1 MDSIQDAGTSATRT
15 TGVGVLDRCV
25 TLLDLLAGGPRSL
38 RWLAEASNLPRPTA
52 HRLLVALE
60 AHRLVARDPGAG
72 ATAAAFRLGP
82 RLTELAAVAGPELD
96 LASLAGPVLDRLHSA
111 TGESVQLYVRSGDH
125 RLCIAARDAGTGL
138 RDSVPVGA
146 LLPLEVGSG
155 GKVLLAW
162 SAGTAVGAA
171 GAGRTAGASS
181 AGEPATA
188 DGPGSTDRGN
198 GADRFSGPDQA
209 RGAAAS
215 LAELAA
221 VRSRGW
227 AASVAERE
235 AGVASVSAPVL
246 RDGVLLAA
254 LCVSGPVSRLG
265 QAPGR
270 KLAAAVVEAAADLT
284 RQLAALHDPGE
295 LCMREPCITLHDL
308 RYRARRRRRRAA
320 DAGATSCGA
329 TGSGATGSAATGSGA
344 ADALPARSPA
354 TAFPATGS
362 PAPDTPAT
370 DKIASAIADGRVTM
384 SRCAPGSRATG
395 QLLAAAFEACSAYA
409 SLSRT

>member
-1 MDSIQDAGTSATRT
+1 MDSIPDAGSAATRT

-60 AHRLVARDPGAG
+60 AHRLVARDPAAG
-72 ATAAAFRLGP
+72 ANASAFRLGP

-146 LLPLEVGSG
+146 LLPLEAGSG
-155 GKVLLAW
+155 GKVLLGW
-162 SAGTAVGAA
+162 SSRGTA
-171 GAGRTAGASS
+171 TAGGDGASE
-181 AGEPATA
+181 GTGATA
-188 DGPGSTDRGN
+188 S
-198 GADRFSGPDQA
+198 Q
-209 RGAAAS
+209 
-215 LAELAA
+215 AELAG

-235 AGVASVSAPVL
+235 PGVASVSAPVL

-270 KLAAAVVEAAADLT
+270 KLSAAVVEAAAELT
-284 RQLAALHDPGE
+284 RQLTA
-295 LCMREPCITLHDL
+295 
-308 RYRARRRRRRAA
+308 
-320 DAGATSCGA
+320 
-329 TGSGATGSAATGSGA
+329 
-344 ADALPARSPA
+344 PA
-354 TAFPATGS
+354 
-362 PAPDTPAT
+362 
-370 DKIASAIADGRVTM
+370 
-384 SRCAPGSRATG
+384 
-395 QLLAAAFEACSAYA
+395 
-409 SLSRT
+409 

>member
-1 MDSIQDAGTSATRT
+1 MDSIQDAGAGATRT

-38 RWLAEASNLPRPTA
+38 RWLADASNLPRPTA

-162 SAGTAVGAA
+162 SAGTVPGTQGAN
-171 GAGRTAGASS
+171 
-181 AGEPATA
+181 
-188 DGPGSTDRGN
+188 GSDK
-198 GADRFSGPDQA
+198 
-209 RGAAAS
+209 
-215 LAELAA
+215 LAA

-254 LCVSGPVSRLG
+254 LCVSGPISRLG

-270 KLAAAVVEAAADLT
+270 KLAAAVAEAAADLT
-284 RQLAALHDPGE
+284 RQLT
-295 LCMREPCITLHDL
+295 EP
-308 RYRARRRRRRAA
+308 A
-320 DAGATSCGA
+320 
-329 TGSGATGSAATGSGA
+329 
-344 ADALPARSPA
+344 
-354 TAFPATGS
+354 
-362 PAPDTPAT
+362 
-370 DKIASAIADGRVTM
+370 
-384 SRCAPGSRATG
+384 
-395 QLLAAAFEACSAYA
+395 
-409 SLSRT
+409 